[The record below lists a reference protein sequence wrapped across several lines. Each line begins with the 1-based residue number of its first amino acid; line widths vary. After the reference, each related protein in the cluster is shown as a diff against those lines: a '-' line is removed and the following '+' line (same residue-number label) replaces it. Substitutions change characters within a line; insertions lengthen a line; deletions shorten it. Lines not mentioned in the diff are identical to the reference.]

1 MHCADLDRYLEAHL
15 DGRLGRTRAAS
26 LRRHLAVCGSCRR
39 RVLVL
44 DAFARE
50 VAEHVSSRC
59 GETVWSSLLTP
70 DVHQATLGPP
80 VALALPPPLPGR
92 RSEAARDARL
102 PVPPLLRDA
111 PPAPSAAP
119 SRVRR
124 VLLRGAGFLVLFAAL
139 GTVFQLVSGVV
150 APSPPPP
157 ATGSLASVPEPA
169 PPLLL
174 DIETGDPAVLAA
186 WFEGV
191 LGEAYPVPA
200 APAGFELLGGRREW
214 VAGQPLAAVV
224 YRRSPDVLTL
234 YVTPR
239 TGGPDLRALA
249 PSSWAG
255 SSWVFGI
262 AGNWRER
269 DLEAFRAATAHVPG
283 QAAAVAR

>member
-26 LRRHLAVCGSCRR
+26 LRRHLAVCGSCRA

-50 VAEHVSSRC
+50 VAEHVSNRC
-59 GETVWSSLLTP
+59 GVTVWSSLLMP

-92 RSEAARDARL
+92 RSEVARDTRL
-102 PVPPLLRDA
+102 PPPPVPSRA
-111 PPAPSAAP
+111 AAP
-119 SRVRR
+119 TATVASRVRR
-124 VLLRGAGFLVLFAAL
+124 TLLRGAGCLVLFAAL
-139 GTVFQLVSGVV
+139 GAVFQFVSSVV
-150 APSPPPP
+150 APPPPPP
-157 ATGSLASVPEPA
+157 ATDPRASLPPA
-169 PPLLL
+169 PPVGL
-174 DIETGDPAVLAA
+174 DIATGDPDVLAA

-255 SSWVFGI
+255 SGWVFGI

-269 DLEAFRAATAHVPG
+269 DLEAFRAATGAAAG
-283 QAAAVAR
+283 QAAAVVR